1 MALPAAY
8 PVSGDQVVENAVA
21 LEVIGGRTQ
30 RPKDAPLT
38 MTRVSSRRLSG
49 ENPQNALARSYSA
62 KTQSHIQKGLKDVD
76 KMGKE
81 RNKLGQWLST
91 GLCGNNIT
99 SSALYVVAICSVP
112 AGKYAPIALGCI
124 AVLLYLFRGIYEE
137 VVMALPVNGGTYN
150 LLLNTSSKAKAS
162 LAACL
167 TMLSYVTTAVI
178 SATSAM
184 RYPIYRHA
192 VRRRVSR
199 SVGGCGYGG
208 VVAPVD
214 VGREYTADRGGREHA
229 PTRPAQSVR
238 SPERWRAGV
247 GASRDRS
254 ASFTD
259 AKRLTYSSNISHS
272 ISLRTDRKSTPVK
285 PAESA
290 ELRA

>member
-1 MALPAAY
+1 MASNVAISTARYDQLRGELTRTNPSPAAIAPVMSGMGTGALSAAGLSDAGYVAAPVPHTHARPSEVVATVPPAY
-8 PVSGDQVVENAVA
+8 PVSADQVVENAVA

-124 AVLLYLFRGIYEE
+124 AVPLYLFVFRS
-137 VVMALPVNGGTYN
+137 TW
-150 LLLNTSSKAKAS
+150 
-162 LAACL
+162 
-167 TMLSYVTTAVI
+167 I
-178 SATSAM
+178 S
-184 RYPIYRHA
+184 
-192 VRRRVSR
+192 
-199 SVGGCGYGG
+199 
-208 VVAPVD
+208 
-214 VGREYTADRGGREHA
+214 
-229 PTRPAQSVR
+229 
-238 SPERWRAGV
+238 
-247 GASRDRS
+247 
-254 ASFTD
+254 F
-259 AKRLTYSSNISHS
+259 
-272 ISLRTDRKSTPVK
+272 STH
-285 PAESA
+285 
-290 ELRA
+290 